1 MDNLIKQLED
11 YRLKNRLTQAELA
24 QLLGVSYVSINKW
37 LNGHTRPQKLQIYQI
52 EQLLSTEGRVDKE
65 VCILCKNK

>member
-24 QLLGVSYVSINKW
+24 KLLGVSYVSINKW

-52 EQLLSTEGRVDKE
+52 EQLISRGDRNEEE

>member
-24 QLLGVSYVSINKW
+24 KLLGVSYVSIK
-37 LNGHTRPQKLQIYQI
+37 GIRAPKSCKFIR
-52 EQLLSTEGRVDKE
+52 LS
-65 VCILCKNK
+65 N

>member
-37 LNGHTRPQKLQIYQI
+37 LKTGIRAPKNCKFIR
-52 EQLLSTEGRVDKE
+52 LS
-65 VCILCKNK
+65 N

>member
-1 MDNLIKQLED
+1 MYNLIKQLED

-24 QLLGVSYVSINKW
+24 KLLGVSYVSINKW

-52 EQLLSTEGRVDKE
+52 EQLVSTAGSNEEEG
-65 VCILCKNK
+65 CILCKNK

>member
-24 QLLGVSYVSINKW
+24 KLLGVSYVSINKW

-52 EQLLSTEGRVDKE
+52 EQLISREDRDEEEG
-65 VCILCKNK
+65 CILCKNK